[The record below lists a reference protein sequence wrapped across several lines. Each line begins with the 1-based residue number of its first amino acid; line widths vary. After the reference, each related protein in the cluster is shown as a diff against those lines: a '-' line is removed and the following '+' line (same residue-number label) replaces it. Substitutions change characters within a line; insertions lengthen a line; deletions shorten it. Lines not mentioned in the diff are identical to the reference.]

1 MSNACIP
8 PNSLYNCPPN
18 PLVTII
24 SLLQFKAGADPGG
37 GDRLPKTYE
46 SNFIHHDFVQ
56 FRKKHSRYKA
66 ILPSIVL
73 SQQCCEICFISLTV
87 VKPRMRLDYHILLKS
102 HLLNLLT
109 GSDPGSRPHNKW
121 IRVCFFV
128 FSCSTAVFFCYA
140 SLFWSTHSGN
150 FQIKHEVQQHVQFGA
165 KQENKINP
173 RVHSNKHSRDLLLCC
188 FQKYC

>member
-8 PNSLYNCPPN
+8 PKSLYNCPPN

-87 VKPRMRLDYHILLKS
+87 SEAANETGLPHITEIAPPK
-102 HLLNLLT
+102 LT
-109 GSDPGSRPHNKW
+109 DW
-121 IRVCFFV
+121 IRPWFKATQQMDQ
-128 FSCSTAVFFCYA
+128 SMFFCFQ
-140 SLFWSTHSGN
+140 LFYCR
-150 FQIKHEVQQHVQFGA
+150 I
-165 KQENKINP
+165 
-173 RVHSNKHSRDLLLCC
+173 LLLCV
-188 FQKYC
+188 FVLVHPQRKFSDKA